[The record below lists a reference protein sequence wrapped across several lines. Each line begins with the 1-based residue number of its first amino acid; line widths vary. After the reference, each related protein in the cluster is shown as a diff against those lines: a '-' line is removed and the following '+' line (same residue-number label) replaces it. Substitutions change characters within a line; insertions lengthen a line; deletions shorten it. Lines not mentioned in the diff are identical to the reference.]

1 MVATVGEL
9 ASIYERDIATTFK
22 PSYARATLSL
32 SKIYIVPSLGKYK
45 LEEVTGRAPQLMI
58 NFMRDK
64 NLSRKTIKNAMT
76 LLSAMVCTAKSW
88 GYVATKLDWDT
99 LFVPV
104 EDVEKEVRCFTLD
117 EAHRIIDAAP
127 PKWKVCFALMA
138 YLGLR
143 TEETLALT
151 WTYLDFGNAVP
162 LVRQSSWYG
171 RIQTVK
177 SKGSRRDLPIPP
189 ALIDLLQEYRK
200 NWVPNDQGFLFANKK
215 GSSIGG
221 QCLRRKILHPIR
233 ERLGIPRG
241 AFHALRHDHA
251 TTMFSEGYPQSE

>member
-1 MVATVGEL
+1 MVTTVGEF
-9 ASIYERDIATTFK
+9 ASIYQRDMATTFK

-64 NLSRKTIKNAMT
+64 NLSRKTIKNGMT
-76 LLSAMVCTAKSW
+76 LHSAMVCTAKSW

-117 EAHRIIDAAP
+117 EAHRIIDA
-127 PKWKVCFALMA
+127 
-138 YLGLR
+138 
-143 TEETLALT
+143 T
-151 WTYLDFGNAVP
+151 

-171 RIQTVK
+171 RIQR
-177 SKGSRRDLPIPP
+177 SSRKVAVAICPYPRSDRPV
-189 ALIDLLQEYRK
+189 AGVSE
-200 NWVPNDQGFLFANKK
+200 
-215 GSSIGG
+215 
-221 QCLRRKILHPIR
+221 
-233 ERLGIPRG
+233 ELG
-241 AFHALRHDHA
+241 A
-251 TTMFSEGYPQSE
+251 Q